1 MGNLWKAIVGAALF
15 VCIVFAAG
23 CREDFE
29 FAPSTGSLSFSKDT
43 VFLDTVFAN
52 IGSSTYQLKVYNTLN
67 SDISIPF
74 IGLESGESSSY
85 RLNVDGL
92 PGKTFRDI
100 PLLAQDSL
108 FIFIEITAPTPSEG
122 NTEFLNT
129 DFISFGEGANTQ
141 RIPLVTLVKDAIF
154 LYPATQSNGTQETLP
169 IGLDEEGNEIRIS
182 GFYLTDDELNFT
194 SEKPYVIYGYA
205 AVEDGKT
212 LQMAPGTRVHFHNDS
227 GILVEAGGN
236 LQINGAVSEDPEIL
250 ENEVIF
256 EGDRLDPAFEH
267 ESGQWAAIWLRAG
280 SVGNQI
286 KNLTLKNATIGL
298 LVEGDPE
305 NTNNTLTLQESQIL
319 NSSQENLY
327 ARAGRITA
335 RNSVF
340 GGANGVSVFLEAGG
354 AYQFKHCTLA
364 NYALRRMRSN
374 PTLVISNES
383 LIQTDGLVNALE
395 EASFVNCI
403 IDGNLQQELQLTENT
418 AAPFTF
424 RFDHVALK
432 FPESGFDDEPLYDFS
447 NSLRYNQILQNV
459 ELEFISPNTNEFQIQ
474 ENSAAID
481 AGFLE
486 TLNPILFD
494 ILERNRTT
502 PPDLGAYEF
511 VGEN

>member
-15 VCIVFAAG
+15 VCIVFASG

-29 FAPSTGSLSFSKDT
+29 FAPSTGSLNFSKDT

-74 IGLESGESSSY
+74 IGLDGGENSSY

-108 FIFIEITAPTPSEG
+108 FVFIEITAPTPSEG

-129 DFISFGEGANTQ
+129 DFIAFGEGVNTQ

-154 LYPATQSNGTQETLP
+154 LYPTTQSDGTQETLP

-182 GFYLTDDELNFT
+182 GFYLTDEELNFT
-194 SEKPYVIYGYA
+194 NEKPYVIYGYA
-205 AVEDGKT
+205 AVEEGKT

-236 LQINGAVSEDPEIL
+236 LQINGAVSEDTELL
-250 ENEVIF
+250 ENEVVF
-256 EGDRLDPAFEH
+256 EGDRLEPDFEN
-267 ESGQWAAIWLRAG
+267 ESGQWGAIWFREG

-305 NTNNTLTLQESQIL
+305 NTNSTLTLQESQIL

-327 ARAGRITA
+327 ARAARILA

-340 GGANGVSVFLEAGG
+340 GGANGVSVFLESGG

-364 NYALRRMRSN
+364 NYAPRRMRSN

-403 IDGNLQQELQLTENT
+403 IDGSLSQELQLMENPS
-418 AAPFTF
+418 AAFTF

-432 FPESGFDDEPLYDFS
+432 FPENGFENEPLYDFN

-459 ELEFISPNTNEFQIQ
+459 ELEFVSPGTNEFDIQ
-474 ENSAAID
+474 ENSPAID
-481 AGFLE
+481 AGFFE
-486 TLNPILFD
+486 NLNPILFD

-502 PPDLGAYEF
+502 LPDLGAYEF